1 MKMNQKGR
9 GNDNFQTPYF
19 IFSQLNNIFNFTL
32 DSASSEQNHLCEI
45 YFTDSIYDGLSR
57 PWGEFGTF
65 KGHRVFCN
73 PPFSQKADWIKKA
86 DYEVQNNN
94 CPICVMILPSLC
106 MDTKVWHEYIE
117 GKYLYEILQ
126 GRISFI
132 DPETGKSKSG
142 NNSGTV
148 IVYFKKKIV
157 TTTP

>member
-9 GNDNFQTPYF
+9 GNDNFQTP
-19 IFSQLNNIFNFTL
+19 QHIFNQLDAVFNFNMDVACTL
-32 DSASSEQNHLCEI
+32 ENCLCEKGF
-45 YFTDSIYDGLSR
+45 YHPYDAL
-57 PWGEFGTF
+57 
-65 KGHRVFCN
+65 GHDWTNLRCFCN
-73 PPFSQKADWIKKA
+73 PPFSNKADWIKKA
-86 DYEVQNNN
+86 DHEVQNNN

-117 GKYLYEILQ
+117 NKYHYEILQ

-132 DPETGKSKSG
+132 DPETGKPKSG

-148 IVYFKKKIV
+148 IVYFKKKPV